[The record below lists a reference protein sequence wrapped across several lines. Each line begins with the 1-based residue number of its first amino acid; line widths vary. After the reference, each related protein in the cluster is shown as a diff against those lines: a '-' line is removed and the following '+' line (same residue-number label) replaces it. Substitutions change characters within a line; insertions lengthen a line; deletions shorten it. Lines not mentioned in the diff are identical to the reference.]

1 MACSLLKNLHARVR
15 DAAGFSYRNRWHGC
29 CSIPGMTRIIAATF
43 EASPQAEA
51 AAQALRDAGFP
62 AHSVSTY
69 HNNAPGQHGL
79 LPIGGDEAADPEAKQ
94 AGSGAA
100 RGAVVGSVIGAG
112 VGAAIAGPLGA
123 VAGAGVGAYT
133 GAFGGA
139 LNRLADEDD
148 TLPPARRAAGIMVAV
163 EVTGPAASEDM
174 AIALMRD
181 HEAVAIEEADGEWRD
196 GQWADFDPLAAPHV
210 IWRNRGPQGKD
221 PSGAG
226 IR

>member
-1 MACSLLKNLHARVR
+1 
-15 DAAGFSYRNRWHGC
+15 
-29 CSIPGMTRIIAATF
+29 MTRIIAGTF
-43 EASPQAEA
+43 DASPQADA
-51 AAQALRDAGFP
+51 AAQALRDAGF
-62 AHSVSTY
+62 AAESVSTY

-79 LPIGGDEAADPEAKQ
+79 LSIGGDEMADPEAKE
-94 AGSGAA
+94 AGTGAA
-100 RGAVVGSVIGAG
+100 KGAVVGSLIGAG

-139 LNRLADEDD
+139 LNRLADEEE
-148 TLPPARRAAGIMVAV
+148 TLPPSRRPAGIMVAV
-163 EVTGPAASEDM
+163 QVAGESASEGT

-181 HEAVAIEEADGEWRD
+181 HDAVAIEEADGEWRD
-196 GQWADFDPLAAPHV
+196 GQWADFDPLEAPHV
-210 IWRNRGPQGKD
+210 IWRNRGPQGSD

>member
-1 MACSLLKNLHARVR
+1 
-15 DAAGFSYRNRWHGC
+15 
-29 CSIPGMTRIIAATF
+29 MTRIIAATF
-43 EASPQAEA
+43 DASPQADA
-51 AAQALRDAGFP
+51 AAHALREAGFP
-62 AHSVSTY
+62 AQSVSTY

-79 LPIGGDEAADPEAKQ
+79 LPAGGDENADPEAKE

-100 RGAVVGSVIGAG
+100 KGAVVGSVIGAG
-112 VGAAIAGPLGA
+112 VGAVIAGPVGA

-139 LNRLADEDD
+139 LNKLGDEDE
-148 TLPPARRAAGIMVAV
+148 TLPPARRPAGIMVAV
-163 EVTGPAASEDM
+163 QVAGPGASEGT

-181 HEAVAIEEADGEWRD
+181 HDAVAIEEADGEWRD
-196 GQWADFDPLAAPHV
+196 GQWADFDPLQPPHV
-210 IWRNRGPQGKD
+210 IWKSRGPRGND